1 MSNEYV
7 TTKKIEELNQSK
19 LSVPENDIDHACK
32 SKTLKILVIDDS
44 KDIREVLSELI
55 TIQGHEV
62 VMVSNG
68 RDGLNM
74 IENNAF
80 DLVLLDLL
88 MPEFS
93 GLDVIDSLEKTAMIK
108 LNKIVVMTGS
118 DISTEELSKLTNKGL
133 YMWMRK
139 PIKLNEFL
147 CLLRNI

>member
-7 TTKKIEELNQSK
+7 TEKKIEELNQST
-19 LSVPENDIDHACK
+19 LSVLENDIDHACK
-32 SKTLKILVIDDS
+32 SKTLKILVVDDS

-80 DLVLLDLL
+80 DLVLLDL
-88 MPEFS
+88 
-93 GLDVIDSLEKTAMIK
+93 
-108 LNKIVVMTGS
+108 
-118 DISTEELSKLTNKGL
+118 
-133 YMWMRK
+133 
-139 PIKLNEFL
+139 
-147 CLLRNI
+147 